1 MYYKGKKGKKSTK
14 KSEKKPKTLPKY
26 LTKTKVEEVLETA
39 KSDNKRN
46 FLILNT
52 LWRTGMR
59 NSELVKLKKKD
70 IDTEDKRIFIHQ
82 GKGKKDRWI
91 PLENTLGDL
100 LTFYSS
106 DMIREDTI
114 FPLTTAQ
121 IRNIAKRYRGDNHM
135 TPHTLRHSFAVYCL
149 KNGMNIRNL
158 QLILGHSDLATTA
171 IYLDLIGEDV
181 MADFQKVWGGE

>member
-171 IYLDLIGEDV
+171 IYLDLIGKDV
-181 MADFQKVWGGE
+181 MEDYLKIEW